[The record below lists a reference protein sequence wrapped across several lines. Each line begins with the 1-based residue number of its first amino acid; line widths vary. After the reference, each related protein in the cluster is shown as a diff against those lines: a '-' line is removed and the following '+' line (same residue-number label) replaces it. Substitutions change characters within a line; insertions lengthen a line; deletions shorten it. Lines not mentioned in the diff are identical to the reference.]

1 MYFLTLQCKN
11 ECSILDSMMRD
22 SFRSE
27 AYRWPSYQNIKFQ
40 ETGSSFRS
48 EAYRWPSYQNIK
60 FQKTASIH
68 RHFMSSST
76 YFRHTLR
83 VFLRQPQIFQ
93 KPRRH
98 FRTEN
103 PQILDHAVQNIAN
116 ATWRPALMR
125 LESNTWLYT
134 IAVTKGEGGRGPPP
148 KRNLK
153 KYRFCSHDD
162 INGFMLLTRQ
172 TKLATEMG
180 WWWGH
185 WNIETQNKNLRM

>member
-22 SFRSE
+22 SFRSEAYRWPSYQNIKFQETGSSFRSE

-116 ATWRPALMR
+116 AT
-125 LESNTWLYT
+125 
-134 IAVTKGEGGRGPPP
+134 
-148 KRNLK
+148 
-153 KYRFCSHDD
+153 
-162 INGFMLLTRQ
+162 
-172 TKLATEMG
+172 
-180 WWWGH
+180 
-185 WNIETQNKNLRM
+185 